1 MRQLTHATC
10 ALLFSAMACTAP
22 SAKTS
27 EPGGDGDTPDIET
40 HEDGPLSVRCE
51 SSEVADASLR
61 RLTADEFQRS
71 IEGIFPEIAETWGG
85 VAMGVDAVGP
95 SGFTTDARSLLVGPQ
110 SADEIS
116 RTAQDVATLV
126 SAPSNIETILP
137 CAGAADDS
145 CAATFVDT
153 YASKIYRKPLSDL
166 DRSELLDYFDSVQRR
181 SDFPT
186 ALKWTLVAMLQSPFF
201 VYRSELGDET
211 GKLSAHEVATALSYT
226 FGGTPPDDAL
236 IAQAQSGDLEKQ
248 DIRVDVARRLMQTP
262 GGRAVIKDFL
272 KQWTGYEQVR
282 GSTKDDIENF
292 AEVREQMVGE
302 TEAFLDE
309 VLFAEGGS
317 VPELLRASF
326 TYSNAVLKGHYGF
339 GSDGSSLEKV
349 QRPEGQGVGLLAQG
363 SLLASRAHPNLS
375 SPVFRGL
382 FVFEKL
388 LCGSPPPVPD
398 TVPAIE
404 ESAPANTTRERFE
417 NAHSEGACQSCH
429 QAFEPFGFALESY
442 DPAGRFRN
450 DENGFEINTSAETAT
465 PDGTELSFDG
475 LEEMAG
481 LLADQDIVVDC
492 VSGQIAAYSFSG
504 ANGEPCLAEEQRTA
518 LGRGAYGLIEYFS
531 QLAAAPS
538 ITSRKR

>member
-282 GSTKDDIENF
+282 GSTY
-292 AEVREQMVGE
+292 REFRGSPRANGGRNRGLLGRSSLRRGRERAGTPPCLLHLLQRG
-302 TEAFLDE
+302 
-309 VLFAEGGS
+309 AEG
-317 VPELLRASF
+317 PL
-326 TYSNAVLKGHYGF
+326 
-339 GSDGSSLEKV
+339 
-349 QRPEGQGVGLLAQG
+349 
-363 SLLASRAHPNLS
+363 
-375 SPVFRGL
+375 
-382 FVFEKL
+382 
-388 LCGSPPPVPD
+388 
-398 TVPAIE
+398 
-404 ESAPANTTRERFE
+404 
-417 NAHSEGACQSCH
+417 
-429 QAFEPFGFALESY
+429 
-442 DPAGRFRN
+442 RFRQRWLFPRK
-450 DENGFEINTSAETAT
+450 GTA
-465 PDGTELSFDG
+465 PRG
-475 LEEMAG
+475 
-481 LLADQDIVVDC
+481 
-492 VSGQIAAYSFSG
+492 SGGGPPGSRVA
-504 ANGEPCLAEEQRTA
+504 PCLASAPESFLSRISRTLCLRKA
-518 LGRGAYGLIEYFS
+518 PLRQSSSRARHGARHRGIRACKHNSRTF
-531 QLAAAPS
+531 
-538 ITSRKR
+538 RKRSQRGRLPELSSGFRALWVRLGVLRSGGTISK